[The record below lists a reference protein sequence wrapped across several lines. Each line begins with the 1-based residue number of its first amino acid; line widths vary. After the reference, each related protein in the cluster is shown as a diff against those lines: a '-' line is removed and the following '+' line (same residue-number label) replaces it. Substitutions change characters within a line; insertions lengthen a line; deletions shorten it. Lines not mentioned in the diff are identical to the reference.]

1 MSNQIQFTTI
11 INRKDSE
18 EVKED
23 FMLTLSRKEREG
35 VVIEVDG
42 VKIAEVFISKIKF
55 PNRVLL
61 SFDADKE
68 VNFIRKEIHEDNRS
82 KLTNS

>member
-1 MSNQIQFTTI
+1 
-11 INRKDSE
+11 
-18 EVKED
+18 
-23 FMLTLSRKEREG
+23 MLTLSRKEREG